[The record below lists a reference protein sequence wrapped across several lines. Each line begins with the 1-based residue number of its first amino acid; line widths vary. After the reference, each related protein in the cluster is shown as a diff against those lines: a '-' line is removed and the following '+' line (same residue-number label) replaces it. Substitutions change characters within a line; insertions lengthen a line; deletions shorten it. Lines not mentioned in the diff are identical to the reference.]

1 MKKIGTP
8 MAAGSL
14 LTVLGGLYA
23 TQGLLSGLVHEGLPV
38 LLRARGIGLDK
49 IGLLS
54 LLFLPSALKFLWA
67 SRIDRLTAG
76 QPEQSLCWAG
86 NFQLFLLI
94 GVLILT
100 LLPLESA
107 LSAIMLLLLVLMV
120 ASVTQDIVTD
130 GMAVQALPVSQR
142 GLGNSMQI
150 GGSYLGYILGGGLLV
165 TAVGYLG
172 WETGIRALAVLV
184 ALCGLPALW
193 LRRRRVMPVVP
204 VVPVTTMTAT
214 TPSLKAAW
222 RRPSIR
228 WGMATIISCQASL
241 RWFSAIMLTYLV
253 DRGFAVV
260 EIGILSG
267 AGVAVAGVVGA
278 LLGGVLLKRYQRLS
292 MLKASLIAYLV
303 LQLTYLLIETLG
315 WHAKPL
321 LAAVFLLFCTTM
333 SLGFVVLYTIMMD
346 WASPAQAGTDYSL
359 LQCTDAFCALVFGLS
374 AGVVTSRLGYGVTFM
389 ITSGLAFTGLLLAPR
404 MYARA
409 AAGATAET
417 ASVSNTITGDGQA
430 EENTVNNML
439 AEAGS

>member
-1 MKKIGTP
+1 MMKKIGAP

-14 LTVLGGLYA
+14 LTVLGALYA

-67 SRIDRLTAG
+67 SRIDRMTGG
-76 QPEQSLCWAG
+76 QPEQSLRWAS
-86 NFQLFLLI
+86 NFQLFLLF
-94 GVLILT
+94 GVLVLT

-107 LSAIMLLLLVLMV
+107 LSGIMLLLLVLMV

-130 GMAVQALPVSQR
+130 GMAVQALAVTQR
-142 GLGNSMQI
+142 SLGNSMQI
-150 GGSYLGYILGGGLLV
+150 GGSYLGYILGGGVLV
-165 TAVGYLG
+165 TVVGYVG
-172 WETGIRALAVLV
+172 WETGIRCLAALV

-193 LRRRRVMPVVP
+193 LRRRRISPAAPVIK
-204 VVPVTTMTAT
+204 T
-214 TPSLKAAW
+214 TPSLRAAW
-222 RRPSIR
+222 RRPTIR

-241 RWFSAIMLTYLV
+241 RWFSTIMLTYLV

-267 AGVAVAGVVGA
+267 VGVAIAGVVGA
-278 LLGGVLLKRYQRLS
+278 LLGGLLLKRYQRLS
-292 MLKASLIAYLV
+292 MLKASLVAYLA
-303 LQLTYLLIETLG
+303 LQLVYLLIESQA
-315 WHAKPL
+315 WHTKPL
-321 LAAVFLLFCTTM
+321 LAGVFLLFCTTM

-374 AGVVTSRLGYGVTFM
+374 AGWVTSRLGYGATFI
-389 ITSGLAFTGLLLAPR
+389 ITSGLAFAGLLLAPR
-404 MYARA
+404 LYARA
-409 AAGATAET
+409 LTNGEAE
-417 ASVSNTITGDGQA
+417 VVA
-430 EENTVNNML
+430 EDPVLSAL
-439 AEAGS
+439 AEVRS

>member
-1 MKKIGTP
+1 MMKKIGAP

-23 TQGLLSGLVHEGLPV
+23 SQGLLSGLVHEGLPV

-67 SRIDRLTAG
+67 SRIDRLTQG
-76 QPEQSLCWAG
+76 QADQSLRWAG
-86 NFQLFLLI
+86 NFQLFLLL
-94 GVLILT
+94 GVLVLT

-107 LSAIMLLLLVLMV
+107 LSGIMLLLLVLMV

-130 GMAVQALPVSQR
+130 GMAVQALPAAQR
-142 GLGNSMQI
+142 SLGNSMQI

-172 WETGIRALAVLV
+172 WETGIRCLAALV

-193 LRRRRVMPVVP
+193 LRQRRILPVAP
-204 VVPVTTMTAT
+204 VIKT

-222 RRPSIR
+222 RRPTIR

-267 AGVAVAGVVGA
+267 AGVAIAGVVGA
-278 LLGGVLLKRYQRLS
+278 LLGGLLLKRYQRLT
-292 MLKASLIAYLV
+292 MLKASLIAYLI
-303 LQLTYLLIETLG
+303 LQLSYLFIESQAL
-315 WHAKPL
+315 HAKPL
-321 LAAVFLLFCTTM
+321 LAGIFLLFCTTM

-359 LQCTDAFCALVFGLS
+359 LQCTDAFCALAFGLS
-374 AGVVTSRLGYGVTFM
+374 AGWVTSRLGYGATFI
-389 ITSGLAFTGLLLAPR
+389 ITSGLAFAGLLMAPR
-404 MYARA
+404 LYARA
-409 AAGATAET
+409 AA
-417 ASVSNTITGDGQA
+417 DG
-430 EENTVNNML
+430 EPDNV
-439 AEAGS
+439 AEAPALPALTEVRS